1 MCVPEKGWL
10 YFVCLLIPG
19 TTYSDADCR
28 YTYPMPEQ
36 ENIWEYFKVLLQQL
50 RLYVDNPFMADPD
63 KKVVIKVV
71 R

>member
-1 MCVPEKGWL
+1 
-10 YFVCLLIPG
+10 
-19 TTYSDADCR
+19 
-28 YTYPMPEQ
+28 MPEQ

-63 KKVVIKVV
+63 KKVVIKVD

>member
-1 MCVPEKGWL
+1 
-10 YFVCLLIPG
+10 
-19 TTYSDADCR
+19 
-28 YTYPMPEQ
+28 MPEQ